1 MSSQNPF
8 LLGLPNTTNAFSEYY
23 QHKRPIK
30 LHINTDQREVPVV
43 ESVGDTLISYF
54 KRELAVEKKRKSG
67 DGGGSSSS
75 SSSSMRSSSSSNIS
89 TANTVAG
96 GGDKARRLNP

>member
-8 LLGLPNTTNAFSEYY
+8 LLGLPNAANAFSEYY

-54 KRELAVEKKRKSG
+54 KRELTVEKKRKSG

-75 SSSSMRSSSSSNIS
+75 MQSSSSSSIS

-96 GGDKARRLNP
+96 GGDKSRRLNP